1 MTFSYNTTIIMQFQE
16 LTDNKQ
22 WQLFRTS
29 LPSPAY
35 TGRPRANDRM
45 MTLNGILYV
54 LMSGCRWMMDICL
67 PSMVPP
73 TRLLLLLPTVW
84 ERHKKK
90 WSEQEGVWK
99 RIMGS
104 MVSHGYHHTG
114 LLVDDA
120 NELSVDSSTVAAKK
134 GGKRLATM
142 TATTR
147 RRREARYM

>member
-1 MTFSYNTTIIMQFQE
+1 
-16 LTDNKQ
+16 
-22 WQLFRTS
+22 
-29 LPSPAY
+29 
-35 TGRPRANDRM
+35 
-45 MTLNGILYV
+45 
-54 LMSGCRWMMDICL
+54 MMDIM
-67 PSMVPP
+67 PAKYGSSYK
-73 TRLLLLLPTVW
+73 TTTTTTVW